1 MNIIET
7 NLSFGGMSSRS
18 VTRRMILHHA
28 EATSCTAEDIHRWH
42 KEGNHW
48 AGAGYHFLVRK
59 DGKVYRLRPEWAV
72 GAHAAG
78 ANSDS
83 IGICFEGAFIVETMG
98 QTQIQAGRELVS
110 YLKGKYGISLV
121 QRHKDVGQT
130 DCPGRNFPFSEI
142 ANGTVSSKPT
152 TTVTETTTTDGG
164 NVYMFGVREIGNG
177 DYGNDVLLAQEILGS
192 RGYYNGE
199 LDKGFGPLMEA
210 ATKKY
215 QSDRKGA
222 CGAADGIIGVKTW
235 QDMIAL

>member
-7 NLSFGGMSSRS
+7 NLSFGGMFSRS
-18 VTRRMILHHA
+18 ATRRIILHHA
-28 EATSCTAEDIHRWH
+28 EATSCTAQDIHRWH
-42 KEGNHW
+42 KEDNHW

-72 GAHAAG
+72 GAHASGSNA
-78 ANSDS
+78 DS
-83 IGICFEGAFIVETMG
+83 LGICFEGAFNVEHMG
-98 QTQIQAGRELVS
+98 VVQIQAGRELVA

-130 DCPGRNFPFSEI
+130 DCPGNKFPFSEI
-142 ANGTVSSKPT
+142 ANGTVNSKPV
-152 TTVTETTTTDGG
+152 TTVPETTNTDGG

-192 RGYYNGE
+192 RGYYTGE
-199 LDKGFGPLMEA
+199 LDKGFGPMMED
-210 ATKKY
+210 ATRRY

-222 CGAADGIIGVKTW
+222 CGAVDGIIGKKTW

>member
-18 VTRRMILHHA
+18 VTRRIILHHA
-28 EATSCTAEDIHRWH
+28 EATSCSAQDIHRWH
-42 KEGNHW
+42 KEYGW

-72 GAHAAG
+72 GAHASG
-78 ANSDS
+78 SNSDS
-83 IGICFEGAFIVETMG
+83 LGICFEGAYNTEYMG
-98 QTQIQAGRELVS
+98 QAQINAGRELVA

-121 QRHKDVGQT
+121 QRHKDVGST
-130 DCPGRNFPFSEI
+130 DCPGAHFPFAEI
-142 ANGTVSSKPT
+142 ANGTVNSKPVTTVPDKT
-152 TTVTETTTTDGG
+152 TTGG

-192 RGYYNGE
+192 RGYYTGE
-199 LDKGFGPLMEA
+199 LDKGFGPLMED
-210 ATKKY
+210 ATKRY
-215 QSDRKGA
+215 QTDRKGA
-222 CGAADGIIGVKTW
+222 CGKADGIIGAKTW

>member
-18 VTRRMILHHA
+18 ATRRIILHHA

-42 KEGNHW
+42 KEDNHW

-72 GAHAAG
+72 GAHASG
-78 ANSDS
+78 SNSDS
-83 IGICFEGAFIVETMG
+83 LGICFEGAFNVDRMG
-98 QTQIQAGRELVS
+98 QAQIQAGRELVA
-110 YLKGKYGISLV
+110 YLKSKYGISLV

-130 DCPGRNFPFSEI
+130 DCPGNNFPFSEI
-142 ANGTVSSKPT
+142 ANGTINSKPVTTVPDNT
-152 TTVTETTTTDGG
+152 TTGG
-164 NVYMFGVREIGNG
+164 KVYMFECREIGNG

-192 RGYYNGE
+192 RGYYTGE

-215 QSDRKGA
+215 QTDRKGA
-222 CGAADGIIGVKTW
+222 CGKADGIIGKKTW